1 MENKYPLPE
10 GVTDAVVNMTQL
22 AVAFNVSTNTVS
34 KWVARG
40 LPVLT
45 KGENGQAYEFQLSEC
60 WAWYQGRQEEARRKK
75 EEGDRAAQQMAMA
88 FLNDDADKE
97 EDGWLS
103 PREIRE
109 LTEAHIKRNQL
120 DEQRGRLVRAER
132 VSRLLEDIVI
142 IFGSG
147 LDTLPDWAER
157 EFGLTN
163 DQVDR
168 MQKRV
173 DQVRIDMRMRI
184 EREALGRSA
193 EVVEAEA
200 AAQRKLGL

>member
-1 MENKYPLPE
+1 MDNKYPLPE

-22 AVAFNVSTNTVS
+22 AHAFNVSTNTVS

-88 FLNDDADKE
+88 FLNDDAATED
-97 EDGWLS
+97 DGWLS

-173 DQVRIDMRMRI
+173 DQIRIDMRLRI
-184 EREALGRSA
+184 EREALGNSA
-193 EVVEAEA
+193 EIVEAETGT
-200 AAQRKLGL
+200 QKTLGL